1 MDESPVC
8 GTAVLAGRELE
19 AGEGNRALGRMR
31 LAEREL
37 SSREERGESPLAI
50 AKAALD
56 LSEAL
61 EAMGEQERA
70 KAFLERALRTP
81 GFRTSDDWAHA
92 CQSHALRALW
102 RKDFARGASF
112 AREYVHFAR
121 TGRARDPEPIVD
133 ALVTLAEACIGL
145 GDYREARGLL
155 LEARERYDVSSAL
168 QKHFGGFELGILLH
182 TARAEAGLGN
192 YDDAVRALDEVEEKV
207 RNPRWATMRIHLD
220 VLMASAAIRRDAGRI
235 EEAQERARGADDWW
249 RWHIERPGASSE
261 LKAEGAAARE
271 ALERIW
277 G

>member
-1 MDESPVC
+1 MDEFPVC
-8 GTAVLAGRELE
+8 GTALLAGRELE

-37 SSREERGESPLAI
+37 VSREERGASSLEI

-56 LSEAL
+56 LSESL
-61 EAMGEQERA
+61 EALGEQERA
-70 KAFLERALRTP
+70 KIFLERALATP

-92 CQSHALRALW
+92 CQSHALRSLW
-102 RKDFARGASF
+102 RKDFARAASF

-133 ALVTLAEACIGL
+133 ALVTLAEACIGA
-145 GDYREARGLL
+145 GEHREARGLL
-155 LEARERYDVSSAL
+155 LEAKERYEVSSAL

-182 TARAEAGLGN
+182 TARAEAGLEN
-192 YDDAVRALDEVEEKV
+192 YEDAIRALDEVEEKA

-220 VLMASAAIRRDAGRI
+220 VLLASASIRNDAGRLD
-235 EEAQERARGADDWW
+235 EARERARAADDWW
-249 RWHIERPGASSE
+249 RWHIERPGATAD
-261 LKAEGAAARE
+261 LKAEGTAARE
-271 ALERIW
+271 ALKRTW